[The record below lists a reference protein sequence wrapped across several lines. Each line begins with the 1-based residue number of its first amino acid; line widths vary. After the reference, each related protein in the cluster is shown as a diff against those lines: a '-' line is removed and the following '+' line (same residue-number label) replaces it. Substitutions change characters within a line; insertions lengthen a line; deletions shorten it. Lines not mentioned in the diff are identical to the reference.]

1 MSNSTAMLEPSIEA
15 MSARELATLHQQA
28 WPAQWE
34 YVCGNSVFYQ
44 RKFGATVDTALP
56 LSRIAELPL
65 TEKDELRDSIEQCPP
80 FGDYLACDPGRVVRL
95 HRTSGTTGGPVN
107 IAWTQQDAGVTAR
120 VGARAMFAAGLRP
133 GDRVVHC
140 LNYCLWTGGLTDHLA
155 LEAAGATVIPFG
167 VGHTRQLLRTIAK
180 LGVTAISCTPSY
192 PALMEKVLTESG
204 GRNPRELGLRLAL
217 FGGEGGLD
225 NDEFRNRLEQTW
237 GFQVR
242 NANYGLS
249 EVMSQFAG
257 QCPITND
264 LHFHAGD
271 VVFAELLDP
280 DRGTTLPVEA
290 GNRGELV
297 LTNLRRQAQPLV
309 RYRTGDIV
317 TVTDTDPCQCGRT
330 SWRFRIAGRTDDMF
344 NVRGINVFPTAISE
358 VLAAAGD
365 LTSGQ
370 FRVTLRGPGPYDR
383 IEMKVEAA
391 SSLGEREFDGA
402 SMALEQRVREHI
414 GATAAVSMVPHM
426 SLPRTDGKT
435 SWIERTR
442 E

>member
-1 MSNSTAMLEPSIEA
+1 MSDSTAMLEPSIEA
-15 MSARELATLHQQA
+15 MPAREIATVHQEA

-34 YVCGNSVFYQ
+34 YVRGHSVFYQ
-44 RKFGATVDTALP
+44 SKFGAAVGPSLP
-56 LSRIAELPL
+56 LNRIAELPL
-65 TEKDELRDSIEQCPP
+65 TDKGELRDSIQRCPP
-80 FGDYLACDPGRVVRL
+80 FGDHLACDPKLVVRL
-95 HRTSGTTGGPVN
+95 HRTSGTTGGAVN
-107 IAWTQQDAGVTAR
+107 IAWTAQDAGVTAR
-120 VGARAMFAAGLRP
+120 VGARAMFAAGVRP

-140 LNYCLWTGGLTDHLA
+140 LNYCLWTGGVTDHLS
-155 LEAAGATVIPFG
+155 LEATGAMVIPFG
-167 VGHTRQLLRTIAK
+167 VGNTRRLLHTIEE

-192 PALMEKVLTESG
+192 PALMEKVLSES
-204 GRNPRELGLRLAL
+204 GRNPRELGLQLAL

-225 NDEFRNRLEQTW
+225 HEEFREKLEQTW

-249 EVMSQFAG
+249 EVLSQFAG
-257 QCPITND
+257 QCPFSND

-271 VVFAELLDP
+271 VVLAELLDP
-280 DRGTTLPVEA
+280 DKSTTLPVEV

-391 SSLGEREFDGA
+391 SGLGEREFDGA